1 MCATVGHHRTSKPR
15 DPPRIPHP
23 LSPRVGQM
31 SQPLTLDMRVVS
43 RLHEEC
49 GAARWHVS
57 TEAFGNALLRGVN
70 KSSGGPVPND
80 KLEQHARGLHLA
92 DLALAC
98 GCAAG
103 DDEAWHHFIATYRPV
118 LQRSADALEPGGGAR
133 DLADGLYAELFGVT
147 DGRAAKPSLF
157 RYYHGRS
164 SLATWL
170 RAVLSQ
176 RHVDRLRER
185 RRTEPLPESD
195 APGELAAA
203 TTDPAP
209 ERARILSLM
218 RAALAFA
225 LAMLPPPDRLRLSCY
240 YARQMTLAQIGRLL
254 GEHEATVSRHVARSR
269 REIRSTVEAFLARQG
284 LVEAEVDDCFRS
296 IAADP
301 GDLDLGT
308 LLATD
313 EAGASTRKNPAEFRS
328 MKGAV

>member
-1 MCATVGHHRTSKPR
+1 M
-15 DPPRIPHP
+15 
-23 LSPRVGQM
+23 GQM
-31 SQPLTLDMRVVS
+31 SHPPALDARVVA

-49 GAARWHVS
+49 GADRWHV
-57 TEAFGNALLRGVN
+57 TTDDLGHALLRSLT
-70 KSSGGPVPND
+70 KSFGERVPD
-80 KLEQHARGLHLA
+80 GQAFEQYARGLHLA

-103 DDEAWHHFIATYRPV
+103 NDEAWQHFITTYRPV
-118 LQRSADALEPGGGAR
+118 LHRTADALEPGGGAR

-147 DGRAAKPSLF
+147 DGRIARPSLF

-176 RHVDRLRER
+176 RHVDRVRAR
-185 RRTEPLPESD
+185 RRTEPLPEADS
-195 APGELAAA
+195 PGEMAAA
-203 TTDPAP
+203 PAPAP
-209 ERARILSLM
+209 ERGRIVTLM

-225 LAMLPPPDRLRLSCY
+225 LGLLAPPDRFRLSCY

-269 REIRSTVEAFLARQG
+269 RDIRASVESFLAREG
-284 LVEAEVDDCFRS
+284 LVAAEVDDCFRS

-301 GDLDLGT
+301 GDLDLAT
-308 LLATD
+308 LFATG
-313 EAGASTRKNPAEFRS
+313 ESEVGARKNPAESRS
-328 MKGAV
+328 KEGAV